1 MPYIDIHI
9 YIYNIV
15 DDEVIR
21 LCMHSVGVTGS
32 IGTSK
37 SGINYFA
44 YYGNIIIDLWCT
56 SIMCVNAYFDVVSF
70 VPSAVKRVPKFS
82 FRKVEY
88 SRFQVNIINI
98 ILCRGDHRIL
108 CYSKPRVN
116 LIK

>member
-1 MPYIDIHI
+1 
-9 YIYNIV
+9 
-15 DDEVIR
+15 
-21 LCMHSVGVTGS
+21 MHSVGVTGS

-37 SGINYFA
+37 SSINYFA

-56 SIMCVNAYFDVVSF
+56 SIMCVNAYFDVVTF

-98 ILCRGDHRIL
+98 TCRDDHRIL
-108 CYSKPRVN
+108 CYSKPRKKI
-116 LIK
+116 LKIKNYLKI